1 MELQTLKGP
10 RLVKT
15 GKMDVIHHLYSFE
28 VSENHTPTLLTPNE
42 SVSELRVTSQEV
54 WVILR
59 VDAHLNT
66 KIRMPAGRWRT
77 ESKTPQVSKDS

>member
-15 GKMDVIHHLYSFE
+15 GKMDVIHHLYSFK

-66 KIRMPAGRWRT
+66 TIRMPAGRWRT